1 MSRHTA
7 HRPPLRLPLLLAN
20 AVKGL
25 WRGLVPIVLL
35 NALPSLPTLLALMV
49 NGEVSQT
56 PTLAD
61 LVALPIAVILLVFA
75 QGATVAGTHRLLQG
89 DDFDL
94 PLSMQQTWRRLP
106 TLLGTAFLS
115 GILVLLGLAALVVPG
130 LMAIALLYLVL
141 PACMIERTDMV
152 ESLERSG
159 QLTQG
164 YRWSILGLFILTLL
178 PTIGLGAVTGDLAN
192 APATGMQALG
202 QEAGMMLFSML
213 SAVTATAAF
222 ERLGEIRGMP
232 EAARPLPE
240 WASGKT

>member
-1 MSRHTA
+1 M
-7 HRPPLRLPLLLAN
+7 
-20 AVKGL
+20 
-25 WRGLVPIVLL
+25 
-35 NALPSLPTLLALMV
+35 
-49 NGEVSQT
+49 NGGVSQT

-75 QGATVAGTHRLLQG
+75 QSATIAGTHRLLQG
-89 DDFDL
+89 SDFGL
-94 PLSMQQTWRRLP
+94 LLSMRQTWQRLP

-130 LMAIALLYLVL
+130 LMAIALLYLAL

-164 YRWSILGLFILTLL
+164 YRWSILGLFLLALL
-178 PTIGLGAVTGDLAN
+178 PTVGLGAVTGDFAY
-192 APATGMQALG
+192 APVTVMQVLG
-202 QEAGMMLFSML
+202 QEAGMMLFSMF
-213 SAVTATAAF
+213 SAVMATAAF
-222 ERLGEIRGMP
+222 ERLREIRGMP
-232 EAARPLPE
+232 AAPQPLPE